1 MAGLHLGNQFV
12 ARRGEVGRDNSQLD
26 RTAAVPH
33 RIDLN
38 AANTSNRVGFVLVVG
53 NIAAECFTVDTGV
66 ILLTQGVGRVAVLG
80 RNEHRCNLGG
90 FQTVHR
96 LDWQQQAGILVAD
109 RAERF
114 GLELVVTCRD
124 FLR

>member
-1 MAGLHLGNQFV
+1 MPDRREPQTLAVILLGVDGGLHLRNQFA

-38 AANTSNRVGFVLVVG
+38 AANASNRVGFVLVVG

-80 RNEHRCNLGG
+80 RNEHRRNLGG
-90 FQTVHR
+90 FQSVDR
-96 LDWQQQAGILVAD
+96 LD
-109 RAERF
+109 R
-114 GLELVVTCRD
+114 
-124 FLR
+124 